1 MCWMSMME
9 HLQSREFMM
18 VDVVDIVWVALGLYT
33 LGVLSGV
40 VFIILGLYFYLKPSR
55 AIVLR
60 IEEKGMLQ
68 LNVKEEIFP
77 VHL

>member
-1 MCWMSMME
+1 
-9 HLQSREFMM
+9 M
-18 VDVVDIVWVALGLYT
+18 VNIVDIVWVALGLYT
-33 LGVLSGV
+33 LGVLSGG
-40 VFIILGLYFYLKPSR
+40 VFIILGLYFYLKPTK

-60 IEEKGMLQ
+60 VEEEGMLQ

>member
-1 MCWMSMME
+1 
-9 HLQSREFMM
+9 M
-18 VDVVDIVWVALGLYT
+18 VNIVDILWVALGLYA
-33 LGVLSGV
+33 LGVLSGG
-40 VFIILGLYFYLKPSR
+40 VFIILGLYFYLKPTK

-60 IEEKGMLQ
+60 VEEEGMLQ

>member
-1 MCWMSMME
+1 
-9 HLQSREFMM
+9 MM
-18 VDVVDIVWVALGLYT
+18 VNIVDILWVALGLYA
-33 LGVLSGV
+33 LGVLSGG
-40 VFIILGLYFYLKPSR
+40 VFIILGLYFYLKPTK

-60 IEEKGMLQ
+60 VEEEGMLQ